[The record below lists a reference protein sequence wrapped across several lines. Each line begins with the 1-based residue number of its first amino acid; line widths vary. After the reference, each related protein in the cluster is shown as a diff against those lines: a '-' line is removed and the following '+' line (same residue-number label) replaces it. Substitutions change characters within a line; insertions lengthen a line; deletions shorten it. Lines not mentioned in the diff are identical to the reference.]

1 MRSCYIRY
9 MKSAVVHARIEPA
22 TKRAAEGVLARLG
35 ITPTEA
41 IRVFYRQ
48 IALRKGLPFA
58 VAIPNARTAA
68 TLHKSRRGQEIEA
81 FATADAMFESWEK

>member
-1 MRSCYIRY
+1 
-9 MKSAVVHARIEPA
+9 MKSAVVHARIEPE
-22 TKRAAEGVLARLG
+22 TKREAEGVLAKLG

-48 IALRKGLPFA
+48 ISLRQGLPFP

-68 TLHKSRRGQEIEA
+68 TLRKSRRGQDVED
-81 FATADAMFESWEK
+81 FATLDAMFKSWEK